1 MMLAASSSRK
11 RSPPLDFGTPSSSA
25 GHHEAAPA
33 PVAWIMLGV
42 AREGDA

>member
-11 RSPPLDFGTPSSSA
+11 RSPPLAFGTPLSSA
-25 GHHEAAPA
+25 GHPKAARA